1 MSNPRRIRATISP
14 DAGNFLQMLFA
25 IPAEKYVLNPAIE
38 QAMNQ
43 ILVLHADHGAV
54 RLDHYG
60 ARGGLLRGRT
70 YSPASPPGWRRCGGR
85 CMAEQIESSMRMLE
99 EIESVDQVPAFL
111 RQAKR
116 DPQAFRRLGFGN
128 SRYRHRDPRAD
139 ILRETSHRVLAEV
152 GMSDRLLQVAMA
164 LEDVALTDPYFV
176 DDGGCR
182 QAWISIP
189 R

>member
-1 MSNPRRIRATISP
+1 
-14 DAGNFLQMLFA
+14 
-25 IPAEKYVLNPAIE
+25 
-38 QAMNQ
+38 
-43 ILVLHADHGAV
+43 
-54 RLDHYG
+54 
-60 ARGGLLRGRT
+60 
-70 YSPASPPGWRRCGGR
+70 
-85 CMAEQIESSMRMLE
+85 MLE

-176 DDGGCR
+176 DNGLSPSVDFYTAVILKAMNLPSSMFAVVTAVGRICRVGGALERDAPVPLTIYRPR
-182 QAWISIP
+182 QIYVGEGYRDYVSRRGERSAEL

>member
-1 MSNPRRIRATISP
+1 
-14 DAGNFLQMLFA
+14 
-25 IPAEKYVLNPAIE
+25 
-38 QAMNQ
+38 
-43 ILVLHADHGAV
+43 
-54 RLDHYG
+54 
-60 ARGGLLRGRT
+60 
-70 YSPASPPGWRRCGGR
+70 
-85 CMAEQIESSMRMLE
+85 MLE

-111 RQAKR
+111 RRAKR

-176 DDGGCR
+176 DNGLSPSVDFYTAVILKAMNLPSSMFAVVTAVGRTVGWVAHWNEMHRGAADHLPATADLRWRGLSGLRLPTRRAVC
-182 QAWISIP
+182 
-189 R
+189 

>member
-1 MSNPRRIRATISP
+1 
-14 DAGNFLQMLFA
+14 
-25 IPAEKYVLNPAIE
+25 
-38 QAMNQ
+38 
-43 ILVLHADHGAV
+43 
-54 RLDHYG
+54 
-60 ARGGLLRGRT
+60 
-70 YSPASPPGWRRCGGR
+70 
-85 CMAEQIESSMRMLE
+85 MLE

-164 LEDVALTDPYFV
+164 LEDVALTDPLFCGQWPVAKRGFLYRG
-176 DDGGCR
+176 D
-182 QAWISIP
+182 P
-189 R
+189 

>member
-1 MSNPRRIRATISP
+1 
-14 DAGNFLQMLFA
+14 
-25 IPAEKYVLNPAIE
+25 
-38 QAMNQ
+38 MNQ
-43 ILVLHADHGAV
+43 IGAACRSRAV
-54 RLDHYG
+54 RLDHTVR
-60 ARGGLLRGRT
+60 AALLRGELIRL
-70 YSPASPPGWRRCGGR
+70 RRRRAGVAVGPMHGG
-85 CMAEQIESSMRMLE
+85 ANESSMRMLE

-111 RQAKR
+111 RREAR
-116 DPQAFRRLGFGN
+116 SAGISPAGFGN

-176 DDGGCR
+176 DMACR